1 MMQIDIQA
9 QHFSISDALRAHIE
23 RRLCF
28 ALSCCVLHIQR
39 IVLRLSDING
49 PRGGADKRCWIQL
62 TLAGTPDVMIENT
75 EVDLYLAIDR
85 AVHRAKCTVLRKI
98 NRQKL
103 FPKKKIPLVSIDIRN
118 PLDNDT

>member
-9 QHFSISDALRAHIE
+9 QHFSLSDALRAHIE

-49 PRGGADKRCWIQL
+49 PRGGVGMPKNSPTYKGL
-62 TLAGTPDVMIENT
+62 KSYTNFNT
-75 EVDLYLAIDR
+75 WREY
-85 AVHRAKCTVLRKI
+85 
-98 NRQKL
+98 
-103 FPKKKIPLVSIDIRN
+103 
-118 PLDNDT
+118 